1 MLSSKDTESMSNI
14 DRLLE
19 ICDIYNPR
27 TFEYADNETDI
38 TWLYDALSLPLKEEL
53 DRAKTYQDKL
63 NVYAIVEY
71 LWAPIRIVDC

>member
-1 MLSSKDTESMSNI
+1 MLSSKNVKPISNI

-27 TFEYADNETDI
+27 TFEYADNETDG
-38 TWLYDALSLPLKEEL
+38 TWLYHALPIPLGEEL
-53 DRAKTYQDKL
+53 ARAKTYQDKL

-71 LWAPIRIVDC
+71 LWAPIKYS